1 MQMSMMMTLP
11 SIMLSGFLFPFS
23 GMPLWAQVIGSCVP
37 TTYFIRIS
45 RGILLKGNGLAEIWP
60 NFWPLFVFMAVV
72 TLIAMKRYRRTL
84 D

>member
-1 MQMSMMMTLP
+1 MMITLP

-23 GMPLWAQVIGSCVP
+23 GMPWWAQAIGSMMP

-45 RGILLKGNGLAEIWP
+45 RGILLKGNGIAEIWP
-60 NFWPLFVFMAVV
+60 DFWPLFVFMAV
-72 TLIAMKRYRRTL
+72 TTMIAMKRYRQTL